1 MIPENIFTFWKGKRS
16 TLIDVCLERVQ
27 KTTPRFQNRSSRC
40 SYRESAWI

>member
-27 KTTPRFQNRSSRC
+27 KLHPGFKI
-40 SYRESAWI
+40 EVLDAPIEKVHG